1 MVAASAEFVKL
12 DTTTLGHWP
21 GVYGSQGFFLFGGSN
36 TAPSYS
42 QVPSCARVPF
52 VAWTQASVWA
62 ASTTDPR
69 ALPISAAPGAAR
81 YAGCW
86 WSQSTITINVNVTD
100 GATHKIALYALDW
113 SKYGWTATYEILD
126 HVSQK
131 VLNSQ
136 TLSNFGNGVYAVWA
150 ITGNVDI
157 VVIKPASSN
166 GAAVLS
172 GLFFDSSA
180 IVPTT
185 ITLTSSVNPAVVGQ
199 QVTFKATVVPVTG
212 TVAPTGTITFYDGTT
227 VIGTGTLS

>member
-1 MVAASAEFVKL
+1 MAQVSFGA
-12 DTTTLGHWP
+12 GH
-21 GVYGSQGFFLFGGSN
+21 
-36 TAPSYS
+36 
-42 QVPSCARVPF
+42 
-52 VAWTQASVWA
+52 QASVWA

-69 ALPISAAPGAAR
+69 ALPISAATGAAR

-86 WSQSTITINVNVTD
+86 WSSSSTITINVNVTD

-150 ITGNVDI
+150 ITGNIDI

-166 GAAVLS
+166 TAAVLS

-199 QVTFKATVVPVTG
+199 QVTFTATVVPVTG
-212 TVAPTGTITFYDGTT
+212 TVAPTGTVTFYDGTT